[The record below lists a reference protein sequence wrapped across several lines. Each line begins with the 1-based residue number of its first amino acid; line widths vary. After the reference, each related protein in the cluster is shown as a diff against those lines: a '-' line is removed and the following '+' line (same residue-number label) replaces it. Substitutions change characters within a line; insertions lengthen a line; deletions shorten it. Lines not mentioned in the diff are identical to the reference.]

1 MYINYIMEKQ
11 SFAALFGP
19 LDRKYCDWFYYLSL
33 VAFVFMVLTLLA
45 LVLGLFSKKAKS
57 EHLGGALYATLMYA
71 AFYFQNRL
79 LYSMCLK

>member
-1 MYINYIMEKQ
+1 MEKQ

-33 VAFVFMVLTLLA
+33 VAFIFMVLTLLA
-45 LVLGLFSKKAKS
+45 LVMTLFSKKSKP
-57 EHLGGALYATLMYA
+57 EYVGGAIYGALMYA

-79 LYSMCLK
+79 LYTMCLK